1 MVNGETITNQTTN
14 DLDSENKLKPLHPG
28 RISAKALEYLKE
40 VVDYGFGNSSGP
52 ALTGRFEKAFAEKMG
67 ANFGIAHC
75 NGTATMHSCLGAAG
89 VKPGDEVIVPPLTAA
104 ATAYCVLHQGAIP
117 IFADID
123 ERTFNIDP
131 KSIQERITPLTKAI
145 IPVHLYGL
153 PADMDPIMEIA
164 KRHNLAVIEDSAE
177 CFLGEYKGKI
187 AGTLGHMASFSFQAS
202 KHLTCGDGGIVT
214 TNNEKLA
221 TGIRKF
227 SCFGYH
233 TLTSK
238 SGGILPKKERGDPDS
253 IRHDSMGWNYR
264 MSHLQGAVALEQ
276 TERMDELVG
285 KRMQIGQMFE
295 EAVRGCS
302 WLVPQFT
309 PPGYKNSYWTFVC
322 RFEAEDAGCSWKE
335 FREKFYSLGG
345 DFFYGAWR
353 LTYNEPI
360 FQQRNFTGGFFPI
373 DSEVYRG
380 RRQQYK
386 PGLCPVAEKI
396 QPKLMHFKTNY
407 MDLEEARKQAEILR
421 KTIELVEKERAEK
434 RYEGTSF

>member
-1 MVNGETITNQTTN
+1 MKQKHI
-14 DLDSENKLKPLHPG
+14 G
-28 RISAKALEYLKE
+28 RISPKALEYLKE

-52 ALTGRFEKAFAEKMG
+52 ALTTRFENAFASR
-67 ANFGIAHC
+67 FGVSYGISHS
-75 NGTATMHSCLGAAG
+75 NGTATMHSCLAAAG

-104 ATAYCVLHQGAIP
+104 ATAYCVLHHGAIP

-164 KRHNLAVIEDSAE
+164 KRHDLIVIEDSAE
-177 CFLGEYKGKI
+177 CFLGKYKGRL
-187 AGTLGHMASFSFQAS
+187 AGTIGHMSSFSFQAS
-202 KHLTCGDGGIVT
+202 KHLTCGDGGIVI
-214 TNNEKLA
+214 TNDDKFA
-221 TGIRKF
+221 TGVRKF

-276 TERMDELVG
+276 TERIDEFVERRIAIG
-285 KRMQIGQMFE
+285 KMFE
-295 EAVRGCS
+295 EAVNNCS
-302 WLVPQFT
+302 WLIPQYT
-309 PPGYKNSYWTFVC
+309 PPGYVNSYWTFVC
-322 RFEAEDAGCSWKE
+322 CFEAEGAGCTWKE
-335 FREKFYSLGG
+335 FREKFYEFGG

-353 LTYNEPI
+353 LSYNEPI
-360 FQQRNFTGGFFPI
+360 FQERNFLGGFFPI
-373 DSEVYRG
+373 DSEIYRG

-386 PGLCPVAEKI
+386 PGLCPVAEKL
-396 QPKLMHFKTNY
+396 QPKLMQFKTNY
-407 MDLEEARKQAEILR
+407 MDLNEARAQIEVLK
-421 KTIELVEKERAEK
+421 KTIDFFKSK
-434 RYEGTSF
+434 RINTNLY